1 MKKCSY
7 CGKEYPDDDAVCP
20 LDQGS
25 LVSVTTSSTPTV
37 PPPKPTQAKAEKLA
51 QNAFVLGI
59 ASILCGI
66 TAIPAI
72 IQSIKALVCI
82 RKDGASKAASRKA
95 VFSLVFS
102 CCTFAFLVFMVV
114 SPFYAAREMADDIN
128 CISHMK
134 ELAVTI
140 RLYEED
146 NNDTFPAAGR
156 WCDALQSTN
165 TAMFRCPNAPK
176 KQRCSY
182 AMNAKLGGVK
192 DRGQI
197 PEDTVMLF
205 ESDAGWNAAGGPEIA
220 TARHVN
226 TLLHVAFVNGLVD
239 YVQFTNIG
247 KLRWEPSTNSPAGL
261 AK

>member
-1 MKKCSY
+1 M
-7 CGKEYPDDDAVCP
+7 PDE
-20 LDQGS
+20 
-25 LVSVTTSSTPTV
+25 
-37 PPPKPTQAKAEKLA
+37 PPAAQSKAEKLA
-51 QNAFVLGI
+51 QSSYMLGI
-59 ASILCGI
+59 GSIFCGI

-114 SPFYAAREMADDIN
+114 SPFYTAREMADDIN
-128 CISHMK
+128 CNSHMK
-134 ELAVTI
+134 ELWIAI
-140 RLYEED
+140 YHYEENHD
-146 NNDTFPAAGR
+146 DTFPPADR
-156 WCDALQSTN
+156 WCDAIQSTN
-165 TAMFRCPNAPK
+165 IAMFHCPAMSK

-192 DRGQI
+192 DRSQI
-197 PEDTVMLF
+197 PDDTVLLI

-220 TARHVN
+220 TAHHLK
-226 TLLHVAFVNGLVD
+226 TWLHVAFVRRSVESVELKD
-239 YVQFTNIG
+239 IG
-247 KLRWEPSTNSPAGL
+247 KLRWDPSTNSPAEP

>member
-1 MKKCSY
+1 MKTCPI
-7 CGKEYPDDDAVCP
+7 CGKEYPDDVVVCL
-20 LDQGS
+20 LDQSS
-25 LVSVTTSSTPTV
+25 LVPVTTSSTPSA
-37 PPPKPTQAKAEKLA
+37 PPPKPPQAKAEKLA
-51 QNAFVLGI
+51 QSSFVLGI
-59 ASILCGI
+59 ASIFCGI

-114 SPFYAAREMADDIN
+114 SPFRAAQAMADDIN
-128 CISHMK
+128 CLSNMK
-134 ELAVTI
+134 QLGLAVI
-140 RLYEED
+140 IYEMD
-146 NNDTFPAAGR
+146 NNDTFPTADR
-156 WCDALQSTN
+156 WCDAIQSTN
-165 TAMFRCPNAPK
+165 NAIFHCPEAPR

-182 AMNAKLGGVK
+182 AMNIKLGGVK

-197 PEDTVMLF
+197 PKDTVLLF

-220 TARHVN
+220 VLRHFRW
-226 TLLHVAFVNGLVD
+226 HVIFMDGTFD
-239 YVQFTNIG
+239 YVELKDFG
-247 KLRWEPSTNSPAGL
+247 KLRWNPSTNSPAEP

>member
-1 MKKCSY
+1 M
-7 CGKEYPDDDAVCP
+7 PDE
-20 LDQGS
+20 
-25 LVSVTTSSTPTV
+25 
-37 PPPKPTQAKAEKLA
+37 PPATQSKAEKLA
-51 QNAFVLGI
+51 QDSFVLGI
-59 ASILCGI
+59 AGILCGI
-66 TAIPAI
+66 TALPAI
-72 IQSIKALVCI
+72 IYSIRALVRI

-95 VFSLVFS
+95 VFSLIFS

-114 SPFYAAREMADDIN
+114 SPFRAAQAMADDIN

-134 ELAVTI
+134 VLAVTI
-140 RLYEED
+140 RLYEGD
-146 NNDTFPAAGR
+146 NNDTFPATGR

-220 TARHVN
+220 KARHMN

-247 KLRWEPSTNSPAGL
+247 KLRWEPSTNSPTGL